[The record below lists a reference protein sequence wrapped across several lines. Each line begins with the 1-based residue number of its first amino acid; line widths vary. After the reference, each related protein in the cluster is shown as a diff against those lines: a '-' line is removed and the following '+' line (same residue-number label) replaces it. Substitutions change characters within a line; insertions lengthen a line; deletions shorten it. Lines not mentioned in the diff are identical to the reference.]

1 MQVLV
6 LHDAGEECDDQIAL
20 WKLMSTLENTTLNLV
35 ICGRTLEIQ
44 QDRLAK
50 WLKLLPSLDNGKNV
64 VINMLLSDFKLIC
77 DVKYDAVL
85 QIAPLFGFDSP
96 HVKTDH
102 YILMGSVDNSVNCPK
117 GSVDLFRRFEEH
129 PGTIVV
135 ESADA
140 AKVRPTKEFIQT
152 VPKVLLNEMVSVG
165 FRLMLCRCNPTEV
178 YAEGLINCKVGRGAN
193 FDTVMNMFNATVNS
207 EGEEGDNVEHTVV
220 PLEFNP
226 EIEWYVNSLAVK
238 KEPEIT
244 KKMMEIMY
252 RALDKVF
259 GFMVPVVTASGWTKF
274 LESDQGISARKKFND
289 VALEHPEI
297 LNPMYDYVA
306 ACALLGSIN

>member
-35 ICGRTLEIQ
+35 ICGRSLEIQ
-44 QDRLAK
+44 QDRLSK
-50 WLKLLPSLDNGKNV
+50 WLKLLPSLDNHKNV
-64 VINMLLSDFKLIC
+64 VINMLLSDFKVVC

-96 HVKTDH
+96 FVKTDR
-102 YILMGSVDNSVNCPK
+102 YVLMGSVDNSVNCPK
-117 GSVDLFRRFEEH
+117 GSVDLFRRFEGL

-135 ESADA
+135 ESAVA

-165 FRLMLCRCNPTEV
+165 FRLMLCRCDVTEV

-193 FDTVMNMFNATVNS
+193 FDTVMNMFNATNKS
-207 EGEEGDNVEHTVV
+207 PNEEKESDNVEHI
-220 PLEFNP
+220 LEFNP
-226 EIEWYVNSLAVK
+226 EIEWYVNSLVVK

-259 GFMVPVVTASGWTKF
+259 GFMVPVITASGWTKF
-274 LESDQGISARKKFND
+274 LESEQGISARKKFDD

-297 LNPMYDYVA
+297 LNPMYDYY
-306 ACALLGSIN
+306 ACMTLLDNIK

>member
-35 ICGRTLEIQ
+35 ICGKTLEIQ
-44 QDRLAK
+44 QDRLSK
-50 WLKLLPSLDNGKNV
+50 WLKILPELDNGKNI
-64 VINMLLSDFKLIC
+64 VINMLLSDFKVVC

-85 QIAPLFGFDSP
+85 QIAPLFGFDSAFI
-96 HVKTDH
+96 KTDR
-102 YILMGSVDNSVNCPK
+102 YVLMGSVDNSVNCPK
-117 GSVDLFRRFEEH
+117 GSVDLFRRFEGH

-135 ESADA
+135 ESAVA

-152 VPKVLLNEMVSVG
+152 VPLVLLNEMLSVG
-165 FRLMLCRCNPTEV
+165 FRLMLCRCDVTEV

-207 EGEEGDNVEHTVV
+207 KNEEDSSEN
-220 PLEFNP
+220 NP
-226 EIEWYVNSLAVK
+226 EIEWYVNSLVVK

-244 KKMMEIMY
+244 KKKMEIMY

-259 GFMVPVVTASGWTKF
+259 GFEVPVVTASGWTKF
-274 LESDQGISARKKFND
+274 LESEQGISARKKFD
-289 VALEHPEI
+289 EVALEHPEI
-297 LNPMYDYVA
+297 LNPLYDYYA
-306 ACALLGSIN
+306 STILLDNIK